1 MLPYPLIQFGNLD
14 DLIAELHS
22 GDIVRVVPLDITTGT
37 FSQVPGL
44 RVGEVGVHV
53 RAITA
58 NAATNQP
65 QILSCYLPL
74 GAFQIYNRAS
84 SNGEERQ
91 PYNNAWDKADAL
103 QQRVVEYLT
112 THSFKRGFEV
122 KTTGII
128 HLGDIRPLKG
138 RWHTDP
144 AQTATEQ
151 TAVAE
156 STNKPT

>member
-1 MLPYPLIQFGNLD
+1 MQPYPLIQFGNLD
-14 DLIAELHS
+14 DLVAELHS

-37 FSQVPGL
+37 FSEVPGL
-44 RVGEVGVHV
+44 RVGEVGVHI
-53 RAITA
+53 RAITS
-58 NAATNQP
+58 NATTNQQ

-74 GAFQIYNRAS
+74 GAFQVYNRS
-84 SNGEERQ
+84 SPNGEERQ

-103 QQRVVEYLT
+103 QQRVVDYLT

-122 KTTGII
+122 KTAGII

-144 AQTATEQ
+144 EQ

-156 STNKPT
+156 SASEPT